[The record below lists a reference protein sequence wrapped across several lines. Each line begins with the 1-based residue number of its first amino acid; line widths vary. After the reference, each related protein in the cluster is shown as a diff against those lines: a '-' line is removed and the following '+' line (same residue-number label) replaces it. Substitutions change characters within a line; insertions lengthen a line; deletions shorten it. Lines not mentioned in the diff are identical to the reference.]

1 MVHQGIQ
8 ADLSMQQCW
17 RRRQPLHSLPTF
29 RVYTSSAFPTLVLRE
44 YTWRAACARPAETEE
59 ANSSLPIP
67 PPPPPAFLATLH
79 FQFRGTSHMIKNA
92 ITVAKHRAPND
103 NSREKQTSNS

>member
-8 ADLSMQQCW
+8 ADLSMQQRW

-44 YTWRAACARPAETEE
+44 YT
-59 ANSSLPIP
+59 ANP
-67 PPPPPAFLATLH
+67 PTP
-79 FQFRGTSHMIKNA
+79 
-92 ITVAKHRAPND
+92 
-103 NSREKQTSNS
+103 

>member
-8 ADLSMQQCW
+8 ADLSMQQRW

-44 YTWRAACARPAETEE
+44 YT
-59 ANSSLPIP
+59 ANP
-67 PPPPPAFLATLH
+67 PHT
-79 FQFRGTSHMIKNA
+79 ID
-92 ITVAKHRAPND
+92 APLYQIAH
-103 NSREKQTSNS
+103 KQ